1 MESEDDK
8 MTKDRFQNR
17 KKSNPY
23 REFGGGI
30 REKKKNFS
38 ARFSQK
44 ILLIIDSGEHPK
56 FRIRWTLI
64 KKTNSEHQLLIIM
77 LSQMIIYLFIVEI
90 I

>member
-8 MTKDRFQNR
+8 VTKDRFQNR
-17 KKSNPY
+17 KKLNPY
-23 REFGGGI
+23 WEFGGGI

-56 FRIRWTLI
+56 IRIRWTLV
-64 KKTNSEHQLLIIM
+64 KKTNSEHQLEVIVSKIGKFYSRF
-77 LSQMIIYLFIVEI
+77 LS
-90 I
+90 